1 MTKDQQQHLDNILE
15 DFSRL
20 ASDKYIKGQE
30 QHGGNLWL
38 KKNLIDKAIE
48 EAIDQV
54 VYLCTL
60 KRQIENKTIYTVT
73 EVDDDE

>member
-1 MTKDQQQHLDNILE
+1 MTQEQQQHLDNILE

-20 ASDKYIKGQE
+20 ASDKYRKGQE
-30 QHGGNLWL
+30 QHGGDLFL

-54 VYLCTL
+54 IYLLTL
-60 KRQIENKTIYTVT
+60 KRQIENRTLYKVSG
-73 EVDDDE
+73 VDKDE